1 MAFDLTKFAL
11 WAGLAIAG
19 AVVTVWVPDAYNWTL
34 SQFHSTPTIKIDFQA
49 TNGCTGGNLID
60 LKRHFDNQSVRLEWG
75 ADRVVICDPDDL
87 QTNAVNIAGD
97 IARKFPGCLDYLSD
111 SLRLMRASAAV
122 CSMGSRNIFICD
134 GEAGS
139 VSPGLSALGSQLV
152 PVPECSAA
160 TLQKFGFN

>member
-1 MAFDLTKFAL
+1 MAIDFKTVAGWLAVTGASTVFGL
-11 WAGLAIAG
+11 WYTDG
-19 AVVTVWVPDAYNWTL
+19 YNWL
-34 SQFHSTPTIKIDFQA
+34 LAQFQPASAIKIDFQA
-49 TNGCTGGNLID
+49 TKACAGGNLID

-97 IARKFPGCLDYLSD
+97 IARKFPGCLDYRSD

-139 VSPGLSALGSQLV
+139 VSPGLTALGSQSV
-152 PVPECSAA
+152 PVAECSAA
-160 TLQKFGFN
+160 TLQKFGFQ